1 MFLGN
6 LQLTFSPR
14 VKRCRQDS
22 IPPESPALRSASSS
36 PWSRSPN
43 PVHLNRACPPNQ
55 PPFPNPP
62 EQACSLQNTRGRKPL
77 QNSDS
82 SDSRPRI
89 ARTYFDLPTTH
100 CSRPP
105 QNRSLHH
112 RLHRSKLPGRRP
124 FFRLRACPSLHAIG
138 QTRRSPP
145 IAGTYPQL
153 CLCGLKSSWR
163 SVSSHTSFKSQSL
176 STDSSLGCAT
186 NNVGV

>member
-1 MFLGN
+1 MTSY
-6 LQLTFSPR
+6 Q
-14 VKRCRQDS
+14 RCRQDS
-22 IPPESPALRSASSS
+22 IPLDSPALRSASSS

-55 PPFPNPP
+55 PPFPNSP
-62 EQACSLQNTRGRKPL
+62 EQTCSLQNARRCKPR

-89 ARTYFDLPTTH
+89 ARTYLDLPTTH

-112 RLHRSKLPGRRP
+112 RLHSSKLPGRRP
-124 FFRLRACPSLHAIG
+124 FFCLCTCPSLHPIG

-163 SVSSHTSFKSQSL
+163 SVSSHASLKSQSL
-176 STDSSLGCAT
+176 STDPPLGWAT
-186 NNVGV
+186 NYVGV